1 MSRHTTDIELLERE
15 RELGLL
21 AESMERARRSEG
33 TLVLVEGPAG
43 IGKSTL
49 LDRGR
54 ELALRTGVRVLSAR
68 GGELE
73 REFPYG
79 VVRQLFEPALRV
91 LSVRRRRELFAGAAA
106 LAVPV
111 VEAAGTGAGAAP
123 VRRDGDPFAVL
134 HGLYWLTANMAA
146 REPLAVVVDDAH
158 WSDSP
163 TQRFLLYLARR
174 LEGLAVT
181 MVLATRAG
189 EPEPPSAALSQ
200 LAAQPGAVVVR
211 PAALSERGVAR
222 LVQRGL
228 REQPDESFVTACH
241 KVTGGTPFLVRELVL
256 ALAADRIRPT
266 AESAAQVAGL
276 GPATVAHAVLLP
288 LARLPTSATALVR
301 AVAVLG
307 SDAQLERAARL
318 AVLGESETLDA
329 ADALVAMRMLRPGLP
344 LEFVHPIV
352 RTAVYEDLPR
362 AWRSAAHLRAA
373 RLLEDEGASV
383 DAVVAH
389 LLCTEP
395 GGRAHVIETLR
406 AGADSAMRRGAPEIS
421 AVCLRRALAEG
432 GDQEL
437 RAALLYELAVAE
449 TLTRDP
455 SAVSHFEEAKRLER
469 DPLRRARIARDLAE
483 TLVFS
488 GVWERAPGLLEAALA
503 DASGHDDALA
513 LRIESMRAGIAT
525 FDPRLVADLDRR
537 LPQLQAA
544 AEGAGSAGRELSL
557 LLASIVASRGGP
569 PEDVLRLVVRGLDDG
584 RFLSDEGADAWALPQ
599 GLGALV
605 WIDEAERAARLADDM
620 VANARKTGSRM
631 GFVSGLAHRALAEVR
646 RGNLVGAEADLRD
659 ALDGAIDHDLQIPLP
674 ATLWYGADAI
684 IERPELADVAAMVQT
699 LEVPAGLAPTF
710 TGAVALEVRG
720 RVRLV
725 AGELADAVADLRAC
739 GQTLAALGFNNPNLS
754 VWRSHI
760 ALALAGAQP
769 GEARALAAAELG
781 DARRIGVARGIG
793 VALRTAG
800 LLAGG
805 EDGIAML
812 REAVSVL
819 ERSRARLE
827 HARALVELGAA
838 LRRANQRAAAR
849 DPLRTGLEM
858 AHRCGATRLA
868 ERATTEL
875 AATGARRRRLRV
887 VGRDALTPSEQRIA
901 RMAADGLSNREI
913 AQALFVTAKTV
924 ENHLGHIYHKLGV
937 GSRGALAEALE
948 REQPAP

>member
-1 MSRHTTDIELLERE
+1 MSGVIRVDIEPLERE

-21 AESMERARRSEG
+21 AESVERALRSEG

-54 ELALRTGVRVLSAR
+54 ELALRTGVRVLSAC

-79 VVRQLFEPALRV
+79 VVRQLFEPALRA
-91 LSVRRRRELFAGAAA
+91 LSVRRRRELFAGAAG

-111 VEAAGTGAGAAP
+111 VEAAGTDTGAAQ
-123 VRRDGDPFAVL
+123 VRRDDPFAVL
-134 HGLYWLTANMAA
+134 YGLYWLTANMAA

-174 LEGLAVT
+174 LEGLAVA
-181 MVLATRAG
+181 MVLATRVG
-189 EPEPPSAALSQ
+189 EPEPPSDAVSQ
-200 LAAQPGAVVVR
+200 LAALPGAVVVR

-222 LVQRGL
+222 LVERGL

-241 KVTGGTPFLVRELVL
+241 KVTGGTPFLVGELVL
-256 ALAADRIRPT
+256 ALAADGIRPT
-266 AESAAQVAGL
+266 AESATQVADL

-288 LARLPTSATALVR
+288 LARLPASAAALVQ

-307 SDAQLERAARL
+307 SDAQLDRVARL
-318 AVLGESETLDA
+318 AVLDQSETLDA
-329 ADALVAMRMLRPGLP
+329 ADKLVAMRMLRPGLP

-373 RLLEDEGASV
+373 CLLEDEGVNV

-389 LLCTEP
+389 LLCTQP
-395 GGRAHVIETLR
+395 GGRPHVIETLR

-432 GDQEL
+432 GDRDL
-437 RAALLYELAVAE
+437 RATLLHELAVAE

-455 SAVSHFEEAKRLER
+455 RAVSDFEEAKRLER

-483 TLVFS
+483 TLAFS
-488 GVWERAPGLLEAALA
+488 GVWESVPGLLDVALA
-503 DASGHDDALA
+503 DTGGRDDALA
-513 LRIESMRAGIAT
+513 LRIESLRAAIAT
-525 FDPRLVADLDRR
+525 FDPRLVADLDTR

-569 PEDVLRLVVRGLDDG
+569 PEDVLRLVLRGLDDG
-584 RFLSDEGADAWALPQ
+584 RFLSDEGAGAWALPQ
-599 GLGALV
+599 GFGALA

-620 VANARKTGSRM
+620 VANARKTGSRT

-646 RGNLVGAEADLRD
+646 HGNLVEAEADLRN

-674 ATLWYGADAI
+674 VTLWYGADAI
-684 IERPELADVAAMVQT
+684 IERSELADVAAMVQA
-699 LEVPAGLAPTF
+699 LEVPVGLAPTF

-720 RVRLV
+720 RMRLV
-725 AGELADAVADLRAC
+725 AGEVANAVADLRAC
-739 GQTLAALGFNNPNLS
+739 GQTLTALGFNNPNLS

-760 ALALAGAQP
+760 ALAVAGAQP

-781 DARRIGVARGIG
+781 NARRIGVARGIG
-793 VALRTAG
+793 IALRTAG

-819 ERSRARLE
+819 ERSHARLE
-827 HARALVELGAA
+827 LARALVVLGAA

-858 AHRCGATRLA
+858 AHRCGATRLI
-868 ERATTEL
+868 ERASTEL
-875 AATGARRRRLRV
+875 AATGARP
-887 VGRDALTPSEQRIA
+887 GACASS
-901 RMAADGLSNREI
+901 AAM
-913 AQALFVTAKTV
+913 
-924 ENHLGHIYHKLGV
+924 H
-937 GSRGALAEALE
+937 
-948 REQPAP
+948 